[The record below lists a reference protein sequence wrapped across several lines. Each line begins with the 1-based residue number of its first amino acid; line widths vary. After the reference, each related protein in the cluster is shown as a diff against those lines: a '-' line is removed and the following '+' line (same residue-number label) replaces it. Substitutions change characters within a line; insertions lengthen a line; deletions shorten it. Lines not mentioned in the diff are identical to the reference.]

1 MPLLIFLASI
11 MYCQLSF
18 YFLYRRDE
26 RVETFSSE
34 IETDAV
40 MTLLYRTFPSFLS
53 VFFHS
58 VTPDRHYGNLT
69 KKQNHTEN

>member
-40 MTLLYRTFPSFLS
+40 MTLGRFLPSCQSSFIAL
-53 VFFHS
+53 HLI
-58 VTPDRHYGNLT
+58 VTTGT
-69 KKQNHTEN
+69 